1 MAESAAQTSK
11 HPIVDPDDCDP
22 VEVRRRAPTGAL
34 VAELVGRVAGRVAG
48 EDNHG
53 SEAKPAKHGRRTVLG
68 AMLAGVLVSGGS
80 GIGGSWLFGPGG
92 AADSAALRES
102 IDENAKTGKTNGEA
116 IAANG
121 EAITGLRSELKACN
135 DGVLDLEDDQAEL
148 EEWTADSLRVVA
160 TAIGA
165 GFAKLGVEVDV
176 RLPTM
181 TKRRRRR

>member
-11 HPIVDPDDCDP
+11 HPIVEPDDCDP

-34 VAELVGRVAGRVAG
+34 VAELAGRLAGRVAG
-48 EDNHG
+48 DDHG
-53 SEAKPAKHGRRTVLG
+53 DTAARPDRRGRRTILG
-68 AMLAGVLVSGGS
+68 AAVVTMLLGGGS
-80 GIGGSWLFGPGG
+80 GAGGSWLFGPGG
-92 AADSAALRES
+92 AADSAALRKS
-102 IDENAKTGKTNGEA
+102 IDENEATGK
-116 IAANG
+116 ANA